1 MNNLANVEV
10 GDELLVCGRWQRR
23 LSKVIRLT
31 KTQIVTETGRFN
43 RTTGR
48 SVGGGI
54 WDLSWVRFPT
64 DKDREQIHLK
74 MLQNKLMKKLDTLR
88 SQVENMNKEAV
99 TELLE
104 KLN

>member
-1 MNNLANVEV
+1 MIDFSNIQI

-43 RTTGR
+43 RTTGH

-54 WDLSWVRFPT
+54 WDSSWIRFPT
-64 DKDREQIHLK
+64 DKDREQLHLE

-88 SQVENMNKEAV
+88 SQVENMNKEAI
-99 TELLE
+99 TGLLE